1 MKYIKLFENFD
12 DNDPKSKNFFDN
24 LLKLEQSVG
33 LCPSTKNIT
42 KKISK
47 LVDMFNI
54 YGFEKSNEIKKE
66 LLLIKEEIGK
76 NYKMD
81 DEKYLKKDDKGL
93 KHSPTSQIERVLSL
107 LPSSSNEIPKV
118 KKKVDD
124 FDGTEIDEFDDF
136 K

>member
-47 LVDMFNI
+47 LVDMFNV

-66 LLLIKEEIGK
+66 LLLIKEEIEK

-93 KHSPTSQIERVLSL
+93 KHAPTSQIERVLSL
-107 LPSSSNEIPKV
+107 LPSSSNEI
-118 KKKVDD
+118 
-124 FDGTEIDEFDDF
+124 DEFDDF